1 MVNQR
6 LIKWMN
12 LLLILAV
19 SLSFSGCTI
28 LFTHKDFKKQDQ
40 RALFSADYNPDIN
53 NRLKS
58 GVYLLYDE
66 SCKKYL
72 KGGGYTLYPDG
83 SVGYSSLKIDY
94 LRLDEATPEN
104 IKRLMDADLIG
115 YDTPLIGIYTVK
127 NDKLYIDTYS
137 NYLKAWSITQ
147 RDFTVINDFTI
158 SEDKIHYSYGQ
169 NTLTFNDRQYVYRYI
184 PITILNSPKEQK
196 LKKQKFLWSN
206 KEDWKNYKSE
216 QKNKAK

>member
-12 LLLILAV
+12 LLFILVV
-19 SLSFSGCTI
+19 SLSFSSCTI
-28 LFTHKDFKKQDQ
+28 LFTYKNFKKQDQ
-40 RALFSADYNPDIN
+40 RALFTADYNPDIN
-53 NRLKS
+53 NRLKA

-66 SCKKYL
+66 SCQKYL
-72 KGGGYTLYPDG
+72 KGGGLTLYPDG
-83 SVGYSSLKIDY
+83 SVGYSSLNIDY
-94 LRLDEATPEN
+94 LKLDEATPEN

-115 YDTPLIGIYTVK
+115 YDTTLRGFYTVK

-137 NYLKAWSITQ
+137 HYFKAWSIDQ
-147 RDFTVINDFTI
+147 EDYTVINDVTI
-158 SEDKIHYSYGQ
+158 IKDRSHYSESK
-169 NTLTFNDRQYVYRYI
+169 NTLTFNSRLYVYRYI